1 MEKQWFVLHTLT
13 GQEYK
18 VRDSIMI
25 RRESAEMDEYIEEV
39 LIPTEQVSEVKKG
52 VRSTSTR
59 KFFPGYVLVKVAL
72 FDEERNIRERAWY
85 FIKDTPGT
93 IGFIGGECPV
103 PLRDSEV
110 QDILDQ
116 AEDKTDSAKP
126 KISFEPGETVKI
138 IDGPFVSFNGLVE
151 EVDPDRGK
159 IKVSVSIF
167 GRAAPVELEY
177 WQVEREE

>member
-25 RRESAEMDEYIEEV
+25 RRASAEMDDYIEEV
-39 LIPTEQVSEVKKG
+39 MIPTEKLDEVKNG
-52 VRSTSTR
+52 VRTSSTR
-59 KFFPGYVLVKVAL
+59 KFFPGYVLVNMAL

-103 PLRDSEV
+103 PLKQSEV
-110 QDILDQ
+110 DDILNQ
-116 AEDKTDSAKP
+116 AEDKTDSAKF
-126 KISFEPGETVKI
+126 KINFDPGETVQI
-138 IDGPFVSFNGLVE
+138 IDGPFRSFSGIVE
-151 EVDPDRGK
+151 EIDPERGK
-159 IKVSVSIF
+159 IKVSVAIF
-167 GRAAPVELEY
+167 GRSTPVELEY
-177 WQVEREE
+177 WQIEREE